1 MSAALVALFA
11 PYCHGAPG
19 ASLIDAALQLL
30 ALGQLEGQRCLRP
43 QGERPFTLRWQP
55 GVAPLE
61 LAQVQLE
68 VRSAESSPA
77 VHYRFE
83 LPTHQLLSWLIEWQA
98 AAQGPGGSADLPE
111 SFWQWLILG
120 LDPTALRT

>member
-19 ASLIDAALQLL
+19 APVIDAALQLL
-30 ALGQLEGQRCLRP
+30 AHGQLEGQRCLRP
-43 QGERPFTLRWQP
+43 QGQRSFTLRWQP

-61 LAQVQLE
+61 LAQVELE
-68 VRSAESSPA
+68 VFSAESAPA
-77 VHYRFE
+77 AHYRFE

-98 AAQGPGGSADLPE
+98 AAPAPGSSADLPE

>member
-11 PYCHGAPG
+11 PYCYGAKG
-19 ASLIDAALQLL
+19 ASDIDAALQLL
-30 ALGQLEGQRCLRP
+30 ALGTLEGQRCLRP

-68 VRSAESSPA
+68 VRSAEHAPA
-77 VHYRFE
+77 VLYSFE

-98 AAQGPGGSADLPE
+98 IVPGAGGLADLPE

>member
-19 ASLIDAALQLL
+19 ASAIDAALQLL
-30 ALGQLEGQRCLRP
+30 AVGQLEGQRCLRP
-43 QGERPFTLRWQP
+43 QGQRPFTLRWQP

-68 VRSAESSPA
+68 VCSSESTSV

-83 LPTHQLLSWLIEWQA
+83 LPTHQLLSWLIAWQVA
-98 AAQGPGGSADLPE
+98 APGAGGSADLPE

-120 LDPTALRT
+120 LEPTALRT